1 MKTNIPT
8 GSVMKQKWTRRQII
22 KTAGMAAA
30 GVTLLSTPIGKLMAA
45 EESRSELFKHKI
57 YNGLRGLAE
66 YPFFEMTDGGLL
78 RLTVDG
84 LERGIDGHTHFSL
97 NSLAGGEPDLLK
109 PFPKTFYYLPPDIKS
124 SLYVYANQNADQA
137 ARSEM
142 TNIILRTLL
151 PIDSPVTDS
160 HTIPNLLKE
169 MDLLGIEKSVVFP
182 VQCGWLF
189 GDNMTERYLDAV
201 TRSGKADRFIVC
213 GSVKPT
219 QKKAVSQVKAYKE
232 KGLKGI
238 KMHPNMARFYPNDES
253 AWPVYEL
260 CGKLDLPVLIHSGRT
275 GFKEKTTFGMKFYT
289 EDYSDI
295 KNYEA
300 PIAAFPEVRF
310 VLCHSGALQNEE
322 AIRIAK
328 KYPNVWLDIHG
339 QGVDR
344 IQTMIKELGPEQLMY
359 GSDWAFYPGSV
370 ILARLLIATETDR
383 TVRQMIFS
391 DNARRFWNIA

>member
-1 MKTNIPT
+1 MKDN
-8 GSVMKQKWTRRQII
+8 WTRRKII

-30 GVTLLSTPIGKLMAA
+30 GVALLSTPIGKLMAA
-45 EESRSELFKHKI
+45 AESRSELFKRKI

-66 YPFFEMTDGGLL
+66 YPFFEMTDDGLL
-78 RLTVDG
+78 RLTVDS

-97 NSLAGGEPDLLK
+97 NSLAGGEPDLLQSY
-109 PFPKTFYYLPPDIKS
+109 PKTRYYLPPDIKS

-137 ARSEM
+137 ARKEM
-142 TNIILRTLL
+142 TNIMLRTVL
-151 PIDSPVTDS
+151 PLDSPITDS
-160 HTIPNLLKE
+160 HTIPNLLRE

-201 TRSGKADRFIVC
+201 NRSGKAERFIIC

-238 KMHPNMARFYPNDES
+238 KMHPNMARFFPNDES

-260 CGKLDLPVLIHSGRT
+260 CGELNLPVLIHSGRT
-275 GFKEKTTFGMKFYT
+275 GFKERKTFGMKLYT

-310 VLCHSGALQNEE
+310 VLCHSGALQNEQ
-322 AIRIAK
+322 AIEIAK
-328 KYPNVWLDIHG
+328 KHSNVWLDIHG

-344 IQTMIKELGPEQLMY
+344 IQAMIRELGPEQLMY

-370 ILARLLIATETDR
+370 ILARLLIATENDR

-391 DNARRFWNIA
+391 DNARRFWTIT